1 MKKNRFIGT
10 ATVAAA
16 AAPQTECEESETKVA
31 LRWNSPKTVS
41 LSTTHCSEIV
51 STARRPQGSF
61 GGEGQCCARSSSII
75 DLPGT
80 WTRLGWRRLEVKVT
94 RAKVDTLKELA
105 QA

>member
-10 ATVAAA
+10 AAA
-16 AAPQTECEESETKVA
+16 AAPQIECEESETKVA

-61 GGEGQCCARSSSII
+61 GGAGQCCARSSPII
-75 DLPGT
+75 VPAGYSDETLAV
-80 WTRLGWRRLEVKVT
+80 EVKVT